1 MITVKTRLLYGAGG
15 AVAAAKEAAYTMF
28 ILLFYTQ
35 VLGLSGTITGL
46 IIAISL
52 VWDGVSDP
60 LVGSLSDRL
69 RSRFGR
75 RHPFMALSILPLGLG
90 FVGLFAP
97 PQAVIDNS
105 IWLAA
110 WLLFWS
116 LWVRTFV
123 TTFTIPHLALS
134 AEITTDY
141 HDRTQVLGARMGLMF
156 LFAVLLPAAAL
167 VLVFPEQNG
176 IDGRFEQSRYPLYG
190 MLSCAVVWVMAT
202 LSTVGTRHHIR
213 PEVPRPGGDQ
223 GERTTLFALVRDL
236 WRTLGNRNFRLL
248 IAYDVAAT
256 SAYGVISSLNMLVW
270 TFFWE
275 FSATQ
280 ISIILSVPTLLAVLL
295 AAVTLGP
302 LGRRLSKQRLVQLSL
317 LGLIL
322 NCLWLYPLQLFQLLP
337 ADSDRLIFAL
347 NFIFMLIFMYLFM
360 LRIINSTSRRGPD
373 RRTRTGPRCAPGSR
387 LLLNDQ
393 LCQQAGDRGR
403 PPVRRPGAGYHW
415 PGNRDAPWRGAPRD
429 PARTRLC
436 AGARCHPGPAGC
448 PLDHFPHPHQPG
460 TGGGGAGKT
469 RRPARTG
476 RVNLE
481 WLPAGPGPS
490 GPGCP
495 DPGPGSK
502 CPAQALQATP

>member
-1 MITVKTRLLYGAGG
+1 MIAVKTRLLYGAGG

-35 VLGLSGTITGL
+35 VLGLSGTVTGL
-46 IIAISL
+46 IIAVSL
-52 VWDGVSDP
+52 IWDGVSDP

-90 FVGLFAP
+90 FVGLFSP

-105 IWLAA
+105 YWLAA

-213 PEVPRPGGDQ
+213 PEVARPGGDHE
-223 GERTTLFALVRDL
+223 ERTTFFALARDL

-270 TFFWE
+270 TFFWK

-322 NCLWLYPLQLFQLLP
+322 NCLWLYPLQLFELLP
-337 ADSDRLIFAL
+337 ADSERLVFAL
-347 NFIFMLIFMYLFM
+347 NFIFMLVFMYLFM
-360 LRIINSTSRRGPD
+360 LRIINSTSIVADLTDEHELDHGVRQEAGFFSVINFVSKMATVAGPLYGGLALD
-373 RRTRTGPRCAPGSR
+373 IIGLETGM
-387 LLLNDQ
+387 
-393 LCQQAGDRGR
+393 
-403 PPVRRPGAGYHW
+403 RPGEVPMGTLHGLVYALGL
-415 PGNRDAPWRGAPRD
+415 GVI
-429 PARTRLC
+429 PALLVALWIISHIRTSQ
-436 AGARCHPGPAGC
+436 AQVESVQAQIAAR
-448 PLDHFPHPHQPG
+448 
-460 TGGGGAGKT
+460 
-469 RRPARTG
+469 R
-476 RVNLE
+476 
-481 WLPAGPGPS
+481 
-490 GPGCP
+490 
-495 DPGPGSK
+495 
-502 CPAQALQATP
+502 ALTE

>member
-1 MITVKTRLLYGAGG
+1 MITLKTRLLYGAGG

-35 VLGLSGTITGL
+35 VLGLSGTVTGL
-46 IIAISL
+46 IIAVSL
-52 VWDGVSDP
+52 IWDGVSDP

-69 RSRFGR
+69 RSHYGR

-90 FVGLFAP
+90 FVGLFSP
-97 PQAVIDNS
+97 PQMVIDNS
-105 IWLAA
+105 VLLAS

-213 PEVPRPGGDQ
+213 AEAPRPGGVP
-223 GERTTLFALVRDL
+223 GERTTFLALTRDL
-236 WRTLGNRNFRLL
+236 WRTLGNRNFRWL

-280 ISIILSVPTLLAVLL
+280 ISIILSLPTLLAVLL

-322 NCLWLYPLQLFQLLP
+322 NCLWLYPLHLFNLLP
-337 ADSDRLIFAL
+337 ADSEQLLFAL
-347 NFIFMLIFMYLFM
+347 NFIFMLVFMYLFM
-360 LRIINSTSRRGPD
+360 VRIVNSTSIVADLTDEHELDHGVRQEAGFFSVINFVSKMATVAGPLYGGLALD
-373 RRTRTGPRCAPGSR
+373 IIGLETGM
-387 LLLNDQ
+387 
-393 LCQQAGDRGR
+393 
-403 PPVRRPGAGYHW
+403 RPGEV
-415 PGNRDAPWRGAPRD
+415 
-429 PARTRLC
+429 
-436 AGARCHPGPAGC
+436 
-448 PLDHFPHPHQPG
+448 PLDTLHGLVYALGLGVIPALLVALWIISRIRTSQ
-460 TGGGGAGKT
+460 AQVEAVQAKIAA
-469 RRPARTG
+469 RR
-476 RVNLE
+476 
-481 WLPAGPGPS
+481 
-490 GPGCP
+490 
-495 DPGPGSK
+495 
-502 CPAQALQATP
+502 ALTK

>member
-1 MITVKTRLLYGAGG
+1 MITLKTRLLYGAGG

-46 IIAISL
+46 IIAVSL
-52 VWDGVSDP
+52 IWDGASDP

-69 RSRFGR
+69 RSRYGR

-90 FVGLFAP
+90 FVGLFSP
-97 PQAVIDNS
+97 PQMVIDNS
-105 IWLAA
+105 VLLAS

-116 LWVRTFV
+116 LWLRTFV

-213 PEVPRPGGDQ
+213 AEAPQPGGVP
-223 GERTTLFALVRDL
+223 GERTTFLALTRDL
-236 WRTLGNRNFRLL
+236 WRTLGNRNFRWL

-280 ISIILSVPTLLAVLL
+280 ISIILSLPTLLAVLL

-322 NCLWLYPLQLFQLLP
+322 NCLWLYPLHLFNLLP
-337 ADSDRLIFAL
+337 ADSEQLLFAL
-347 NFIFMLIFMYLFM
+347 NFIFMLVFMYLFM
-360 LRIINSTSRRGPD
+360 LRIVNSTSIVADLTDEHELDHGVRQEAGFFSVINFVSKMATVAGPLYGGLALD
-373 RRTRTGPRCAPGSR
+373 IIGLETGM
-387 LLLNDQ
+387 
-393 LCQQAGDRGR
+393 
-403 PPVRRPGAGYHW
+403 RPGEV
-415 PGNRDAPWRGAPRD
+415 
-429 PARTRLC
+429 
-436 AGARCHPGPAGC
+436 
-448 PLDHFPHPHQPG
+448 PLDTLHGLVYALGLGVIPALLVALWIISRIRTSQ
-460 TGGGGAGKT
+460 AQVEAVQAKIAA
-469 RRPARTG
+469 RR
-476 RVNLE
+476 
-481 WLPAGPGPS
+481 
-490 GPGCP
+490 
-495 DPGPGSK
+495 
-502 CPAQALQATP
+502 ALTK

>member
-1 MITVKTRLLYGAGG
+1 MIAFKTRLLYGTGG

-35 VLGLSGTITGL
+35 VLGLSGTVTGL
-46 IIAISL
+46 IIAVSL
-52 VWDGVSDP
+52 IWDGVSDP

-90 FVGLFAP
+90 FVGLFSP

-105 IWLAA
+105 TLLAA

-213 PEVPRPGGDQ
+213 PEAPRPGDDDGD
-223 GERTTLFALVRDL
+223 RTTLLALMRDL

-280 ISIILSVPTLLAVLL
+280 ISIILSLPTLLAVLL

-322 NCLWLYPLQLFQLLP
+322 NCLWLYPLQLFELLP
-337 ADSDRLIFAL
+337 ADSDRLVFAL
-347 NFIFMLIFMYLFM
+347 NFIFMLLFMYLFM
-360 LRIINSTSRRGPD
+360 LRIVNSTSIVADLTDEHELDHGVRQEAGFFSMTNFVSKMATVAGPLYGGLALD
-373 RRTRTGPRCAPGSR
+373 IIGLETGM
-387 LLLNDQ
+387 
-393 LCQQAGDRGR
+393 
-403 PPVRRPGAGYHW
+403 RPGEVPLETLHGLVYALGLGVIPPLLVALW
-415 PGNRDAPWRGAPRD
+415 IISRIRTSQAQVEAVQAKIA
-429 PARTRLC
+429 ARR
-436 AGARCHPGPAGC
+436 
-448 PLDHFPHPHQPG
+448 
-460 TGGGGAGKT
+460 
-469 RRPARTG
+469 
-476 RVNLE
+476 
-481 WLPAGPGPS
+481 
-490 GPGCP
+490 
-495 DPGPGSK
+495 
-502 CPAQALQATP
+502 ALAE

>member
-1 MITVKTRLLYGAGG
+1 M
-15 AVAAAKEAAYTMF
+15 AAAKEAAYTIF

-35 VLGLSGTITGL
+35 VLGLSGTVTGL
-46 IIAISL
+46 IIAVSL
-52 VWDGVSDP
+52 IWDGVSDP

-69 RSRFGR
+69 RSRYGR

-90 FVGLFAP
+90 FVGLFSP
-97 PQAVIDNS
+97 PQVIIDNS
-105 IWLAA
+105 ALLAA

-213 PEVPRPGGDQ
+213 PEAPGPGTAP
-223 GERTTLFALVRDL
+223 GERTTLLALMRDL
-236 WRTLGNRNFRLL
+236 WRTLGNRNFRWL
-248 IAYDVAAT
+248 IGYDVAAT
-256 SAYGVISSLNMLVW
+256 SAYGVISSLNMLAW

-275 FSATQ
+275 FSALQ
-280 ISIILSVPTLLAVLL
+280 ISIILSLPTLLAVLL

-322 NCLWLYPLQLFQLLP
+322 NCLWLYPLQMLDLLP
-337 ADSDRLIFAL
+337 ADSEQLLFAL
-347 NFIFMLIFMYLFM
+347 NFVFMLVFMYLFM
-360 LRIINSTSRRGPD
+360 LRIVNSTSIVADLTDEHELDHGVRQEAGFFSVINFVNKMATVAGPLYGGLALD
-373 RRTRTGPRCAPGSR
+373 IIGLETGM
-387 LLLNDQ
+387 
-393 LCQQAGDRGR
+393 
-403 PPVRRPGAGYHW
+403 RPGEV
-415 PGNRDAPWRGAPRD
+415 
-429 PARTRLC
+429 
-436 AGARCHPGPAGC
+436 
-448 PLDHFPHPHQPG
+448 PLDTLHGLVYALGLGVIPALLAALWIISRVRTSQ
-460 TGGGGAGKT
+460 AQVEAVQAKIAA
-469 RRPARTG
+469 RRHAEE
-476 RVNLE
+476 LE
-481 WLPAGPGPS
+481 RS
-490 GPGCP
+490 
-495 DPGPGSK
+495 
-502 CPAQALQATP
+502 Q